1 MKTIKTLAIATVAT
15 LAATFGASAMA
26 MTPWQA
32 HHEHRV
38 EHRIEHH
45 RDHRINRALEH
56 GRITPHQ
63 ARVLHAENHN
73 RF

>member
-1 MKTIKTLAIATVAT
+1 MKTIKTLAIAAVAT
-15 LAATFGASAMA
+15 IATTFGASAMA

-32 HHEHRV
+32 RHEARV
-38 EHRIEHH
+38 EHRIEQ
-45 RDHRINRALEH
+45 RDHRINRAVRH

-63 ARVLHAENHN
+63 ARVLHARNHE